1 MIQSTPAITGRDP
14 SLDDFIQQTLTKTQA
29 QIEDTQAQIADLAS
43 KRNRTPE
50 EDAALSQ
57 LQAQMASLQSAFATL
72 LATASS
78 AASNLATLS
87 DPAVAP
93 TEPAGTSP
101 LLNVALAVVAGL
113 LVGLGIAFVREHL
126 DDSVRDEADVE
137 QLSGLRT
144 IGSIGTMLVDGEQ
157 ARMYWL
163 EALLRPRTPVA
174 EAFRTLRTNLEFAAV
189 DDELHTLLVT
199 SARAGDGKTTVAA
212 NLALVF
218 AQSGRPTILVDAD
231 FRRPL
236 VHELFRLVVDARHH
250 RRAALGRGG
259 AAAACSRRPRSR
271 TCGSCAAA

>member
-1 MIQSTPAITGRDP
+1 MLLSQRISVTYADLATQRATMERVIARLGLDVSAEKLASKITAEAPAESSIVLITAKDSDPATAAAIANAIADDVIQSTPAITGRDP

-50 EDAALSQ
+50 EDTALSQ

-72 LATASS
+72 LSTASS

-137 QLSGLRT
+137 QLFGPADDRLDRDHA
-144 IGSIGTMLVDGEQ
+144 GGRRAGADLL
-157 ARMYWL
+157 ARG
-163 EALLRPRTPVA
+163 AVAARTPVA
-174 EAFRTLRTNLEFAAV
+174 EAFRTLRTEPRV
-189 DDELHTLLVT
+189 
-199 SARAGDGKTTVAA
+199 R
-212 NLALVF
+212 
-218 AQSGRPTILVDAD
+218 GR
-231 FRRPL
+231 R
-236 VHELFRLVVDARHH
+236 
-250 RRAALGRGG
+250 RRAAQ
-259 AAAACSRRPRSR
+259 PR
-271 TCGSCAAA
+271 